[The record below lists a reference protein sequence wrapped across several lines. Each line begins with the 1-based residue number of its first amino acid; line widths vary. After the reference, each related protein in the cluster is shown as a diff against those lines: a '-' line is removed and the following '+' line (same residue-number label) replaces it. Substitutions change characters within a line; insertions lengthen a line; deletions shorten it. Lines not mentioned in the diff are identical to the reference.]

1 LKFKLNIILL
11 LLFNKKIKNIGKIL
25 RGLSH

>member
-1 LKFKLNIILL
+1 MYLLNV
-11 LLFNKKIKNIGKIL
+11 GKIL

>member
-1 LKFKLNIILL
+1 MMYLLNV
-11 LLFNKKIKNIGKIL
+11 GKIL